1 MTSSRSTTRHRQRT
15 RRASGDSRRAAALVE
30 FAITVPIVFTLFFA
44 ALDFCRYYMIAH
56 STEQAAFEG
65 ARRGSIPGATTSKA
79 KAAAQA
85 ELDKLSLKDGT
96 ITVTPAVITNAT
108 AEVTVKVRVPL
119 AANSWVTPKVLTG
132 AYIERQ
138 CTLSREYVTSD

>member
-1 MTSSRSTTRHRQRT
+1 MIVSRSSIRQQSIRGQASGDP
-15 RRASGDSRRAAALVE
+15 RRASALVE

-65 ARRGSIPGATTSKA
+65 ARRGSIPGATTSKV
-79 KAAAQA
+79 KDSAQA
-85 ELDKLSLKDGT
+85 ELDKLSLKNGT
-96 ITVTPAVITNAT
+96 ITVAPSVITNAT
-108 AEVTVKVRVPL
+108 AEVTVTVRVPL
-119 AANSWVTPKVLTG
+119 AVNAWVTPKILTG

-138 CTLSREYVTSD
+138 CTLSREYVTSE